1 MRDTRVPHGGAL
13 PSPWRGGVSPGG
25 APLPPGVLG
34 PPRGSQGAGGGR
46 WGDARADA
54 WKEPCG
60 CRRRRLGGPEG
71 GRAFLG
77 VGGSAPL
84 PPAGGEAGEPRWG
97 EGTGRGWGGLVPR
110 PFGPCAC
117 RGLGNSPLTW
127 CLKIAGWHGHGWE
140 SRGACLCVSSAAKV
154 CLLRCT
160 LLSSLLLLLVCS
172 IHETEQNSYCQQ
184 IITEKHLAE
193 LEELADTQMQHPGR
207 VSFKFINKVQLS
219 DSVCYVKAAFPL
231 LGKILNRTVFK
242 ENSSN
247 AKKMQMVRR
256 MYDSIDENVDPCIRE
271 EDDKERMLSEMCF
284 EEFTTSPYEMLALVK
299 QFFQDINLLLQSKE
313 TFEKDCSQVYRSMC
327 VGPRQPS
334 SSPGVGTDPD
344 CNCLSPA
351 LPSATQP
358 SLSAATHA
366 SREVA
371 PASARVPFSLLH
383 GTLAELGSSALSQ
396 SPSSLEGSSGT
407 DEVPGI
413 GLGDTEPAVSPT
425 MQQTAG
431 AEALL
436 DPAAAAVPEAEDV
449 SIPSH
454 GMAEGGTGASVLPDQ
469 PSSPRRISTKTPAAS
484 PSTVSVGHRG
494 ARIRPTETPE
504 PVTQLRFSR
513 MAPSARGRAPG
524 SLGDGVRA
532 RGWGLSRLRD
542 PEDGGAGPSFDSSF
556 VLSAEQRRKEPKAR
570 ESHRELLIYVTV
582 ASVVAVLLAMGG
594 LLFYKYKSKVLERPL
609 EEGGCD
615 PEEPERR
622 ALQGAR
628 GCPELEMQEL

>member
-1 MRDTRVPHGGAL
+1 GPR
-13 PSPWRGGVSPGG
+13 
-25 APLPPGVLG
+25 LG
-34 PPRGSQGAGGGR
+34 PWLRP
-46 WGDARADA
+46 
-54 WKEPCG
+54 
-60 CRRRRLGGPEG
+60 GPG
-71 GRAFLG
+71 
-77 VGGSAPL
+77 
-84 PPAGGEAGEPRWG
+84 
-97 EGTGRGWGGLVPR
+97 
-110 PFGPCAC
+110 
-117 RGLGNSPLTW
+117 
-127 CLKIAGWHGHGWE
+127 
-140 SRGACLCVSSAAKV
+140 V

-160 LLSSLLLLLVCS
+160 LLSSLLLLLICS

-207 VSFKFINKVQLS
+207 VSFKFINKMQLS

-358 SLSAATHA
+358 SLSSATHA
-366 SREVA
+366 SREMA
-371 PASARVPFSLLH
+371 PASARVPFSFLH

-413 GLGDTEPAVSPT
+413 GLSDTESAVSPR

-431 AEALL
+431 AGGT
-436 DPAAAAVPEAEDV
+436 
-449 SIPSH
+449 SRSPSGSGH
-454 GMAEGGTGASVLPDQ
+454 HRLTRPGTGASVLPDQ
-469 PSSPRRISTKTPAAS
+469 PSSPQRMSTKMPAAS

-494 ARIRPTETPE
+494 ARIRPTDTPE

-524 SLGDGVRA
+524 SLGDSARA

-556 VLSAEQRRKEPKAR
+556 VLSAEQHRKEPKAR
-570 ESHRELLIYVTV
+570 ESHRELLIYVMV

-615 PEEPERR
+615 PEEPEQRWVQGR
-622 ALQGAR
+622 PVPSQLLVEGSREPPTHTLAVAPALGPWLGPSCPNPLLDFSLQAATGSEGVPGGGDAGAVR
-628 GCPELEMQEL
+628 